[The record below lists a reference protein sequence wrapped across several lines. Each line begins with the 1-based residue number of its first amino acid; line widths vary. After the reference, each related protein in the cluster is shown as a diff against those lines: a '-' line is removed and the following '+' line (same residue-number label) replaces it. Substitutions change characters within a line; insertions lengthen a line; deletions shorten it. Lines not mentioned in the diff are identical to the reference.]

1 MTGGRCSGV
10 GGMVK
15 SVAAAKS
22 TLDISDVNNDV
33 RQSLY
38 LKKKILNNFFKG
50 KTNKEEEEE
59 KKNTTAAV
67 TKLLQTVVG
76 YKRRMKERPEGM
88 NETH

>member
-15 SVAAAKS
+15 SVANPKS

-38 LKKKILNNFFKG
+38 LKKK
-50 KTNKEEEEE
+50 
-59 KKNTTAAV
+59 KKKIN
-67 TKLLQTVVG
+67 
-76 YKRRMKERPEGM
+76 
-88 NETH
+88 